1 MEQDSNLFDKQFN
14 RRLYDAEAAPP
25 SFVWTNIERE
35 LRKRRRRRFAFWLFA
50 AGAAGVVLWGYL
62 VGWGVKQP
70 HNPATGVQNTT
81 AETRADVHS
90 GMAGQDAT
98 VAPLPGNTSGVIET
112 AENGSAAATSRVV
125 TPKSAPS
132 SDERSYAR
140 AGQLRSAAITDIEQD
155 IETADWVGNAG
166 DMTTVDL
173 LVSSFPLAGYLSG
186 PTSAEIAAQKALESA
201 AVAQTPGKIP
211 FIRKRK
217 DSHNCYDFSQ
227 NPNVWL
233 IDAYAGPS
241 FSKKQLDARA
251 PAFESYRQQ
260 RSNTES
266 RDFSFNAGIRGSL
279 LFGRHF
285 LIRTGLHYEQMTEV
299 FEYVDPNYIK
309 YLVEIT
315 QTIIDNKPVTIID
328 TIGVDYGENYVKT
341 FNRYGL
347 LDIPVEAGVELR
359 KGRFGLSLNGGLS
372 LNILFWKRG
381 TILTAAGQ
389 PAPFTPGEKNATEV
403 FRPRTGLSV
412 GGSAQLFFHLQP
424 RLRVFAE
431 PYFRQVLKP
440 LTLDNQ
446 PVEQHYRVGGVKIGL
461 TKILD

>member
-1 MEQDSNLFDKQFN
+1 MEQDSNLIDKQFN

-50 AGAAGVVLWGYL
+50 AGAAGVVFWGYL
-62 VGWGVKQP
+62 IGWGAKQQSY
-70 HNPATGVQNTT
+70 PATETQNTT
-81 AETRADVHS
+81 VETDAASNS
-90 GMAGQDAT
+90 GAPGQDAT
-98 VAPLPGNTSGVIET
+98 VAPLPSNTSGASET
-112 AENGSAAATSRVV
+112 TEKGSTVANFHGLTQ
-125 TPKSAPS
+125 KSAP
-132 SDERSYAR
+132 RSGDRYAL
-140 AGQLRSAAITDIEQD
+140 ASQLEPAAAPD
-155 IETADWVGNAG
+155 IETGYLVGNAG
-166 DMTTVDL
+166 DMANADL
-173 LVSSFPLAGYLSG
+173 LVSDFPLAGYLSG
-186 PTSAEIAAQKALESA
+186 PASSEIAAQKAVEMA
-201 AVAQTPGKIP
+201 TVAQTARKIP

-217 DSHNCYDFSQ
+217 DAHNCYDFSQ

-260 RSNTES
+260 RNNTES

-347 LDIPVEAGVELR
+347 LDIPVEAGIELR

-381 TILTAAGQ
+381 TILTASGQ
-389 PAPFTPGEKNATEV
+389 PAPFTPGEKNAVEV
-403 FRPRTGLSV
+403 YRPRTGLSV
-412 GGSAQLFFHLQP
+412 GGSAQVFFHIQP

-440 LTLDNQ
+440 VTLDNQ
-446 PVEQHYRVGGVKIGL
+446 PVEQRYRVSGVKIGL
-461 TKILD
+461 TRILD